1 VSKDEV
7 LRQSGHVIGIMD
19 VSFSVST
26 GEIFVVM
33 GLSGSGRCTALRT
46 VNKLFEATAGQVW
59 VDGIDVQALD
69 GPDSRL
75 PAARR
80 SGWYSSISPCSRIGT

>member
-1 VSKDEV
+1 M
-7 LRQSGHVIGIMD
+7 LGHCGHVIGIMD

-26 GEIFVVM
+26 GGIFVVM
-33 GLSGSGRCTALRT
+33 GLSGSGRAAALRT

-59 VDGIDVQALD
+59 VDGIDIQALD

-80 SGWYSSISPCSRIGT
+80 SGWYSGISPCSRIGT